1 MYRAVGKMFP
11 EGVLR
16 NPIRITAAAL
26 LALTFA
32 LVFASP
38 SFAQHRLSDRDIEV
52 LMKNLKQD
60 NKKFQSSFN
69 SSIAKS
75 AVRKTSQEKIYKD
88 LVKAFQDQTDTML
101 NVFQTKHTADSTL
114 PGVLSTAR
122 QIDDVFLDYQIP
134 GNAKADWNNC
144 KIILSKLALQFNLP
158 LNN

>member
-1 MYRAVGKMFP
+1 MFP
-11 EGVLR
+11 EGKLR
-16 NPIRITAAAL
+16 NPIRTTAAAL

-32 LVFASP
+32 LLFAQP
-38 SFAQHRLSDRDIEV
+38 SLAQHRMSDRDIET

-60 NKKFQSSFN
+60 GKKFQSSFD
-69 SSIAKS
+69 SSISKS

-88 LVKAFQDQTDTML
+88 LVKSFNAQADTML
-101 NVFQTKHTADSTL
+101 SVFQSKHTADSTL

-144 KIILSKLALQFNLP
+144 KAILVKLASEFNMP
-158 LNN
+158 MNN